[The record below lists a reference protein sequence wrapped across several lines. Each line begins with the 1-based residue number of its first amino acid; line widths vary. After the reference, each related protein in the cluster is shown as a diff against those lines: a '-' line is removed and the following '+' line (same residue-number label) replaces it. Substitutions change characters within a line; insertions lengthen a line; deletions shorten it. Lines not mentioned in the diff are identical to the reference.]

1 MKTSGIGGQAVMEGV
16 MMRNGSDYAV
26 AVRMPDKTIEVKKD
40 KYKSASS
47 KNAFFRLP
55 IIRGVVTFVDSM
67 VLGMRTLTYSAELVE
82 GGQEEEEP
90 SAFEKFLIKIFKE
103 KAANIVMGLVVFI
116 SVLLAVGL
124 FVLLPTF
131 VAGLL
136 GGIIRS
142 ATKQTL
148 VEGLIRLALFLL
160 YVWLISLMNDIKRT
174 YMYHGAE
181 HKCINCVENGL
192 DLTVENVRKSSR
204 FHKRCGTSFT
214 FIVVFLSIIL
224 FMFIRTD
231 VMVLKVIFRLLLIPV
246 IAGISYEFIRFAGKS
261 ESKIVNI
268 LSQPGMWLQRITT
281 KEPDDEMIEV
291 GIASVEAV
299 FDWRPFVENVREKAK
314 ASSNVS
320 KKEKVSKK
328 DNDAKSDDISD
339 NSNNQG
345 ISEDG
350 FVINAE
356 FSDVRETRKKHS
368 NRKSDMFKLDLED
381 VADENDNYD
390 EGYHLKDDLFEL
402 DDLEEIGELE
412 KVDLE
417 NDLMEEIGID
427 KPEDEETD
435 ESHVENEFESQITE
449 DASVISEPREAVVE
463 EAVVEEAVVE
473 EPAADAVTNNEEL
486 EETIAWK
493 TTENENVEEPVT
505 EPATEN
511 EDIAESEDLH
521 EYTEE
526 ADEEDEADEA
536 DDEDEEDDEP
546 AKNIQGLRGFFGGMR
561 RKKNAPK
568 AREHIAR
575 HRTMTDY
582 DEDYDESD
590 ELLAELDRMFS
601 EDKKDE

>member
-136 GGIIRS
+136 GGIIKS

-299 FDWRPFVENVREKAK
+299 FDWRPFVENVREQAK

-345 ISEDG
+345 ILEDG

-356 FSDVRETRKKHS
+356 FSNVRETRKKHS

-449 DASVISEPREAVVE
+449 DASVISEPKEAVVE
-463 EAVVEEAVVE
+463 EA
-473 EPAADAVTNNEEL
+473 AADAVTNNEEL

-493 TTENENVEEPVT
+493 TTENENLEESVT
-505 EPATEN
+505 EPAAEN
-511 EDIAESEDLH
+511 EDLAESEDLH

-526 ADEEDEADEA
+526 ADEA
-536 DDEDEEDDEP
+536 DEEDDEP

>member
-463 EAVVEEAVVE
+463 EAVVEE
-473 EPAADAVTNNEEL
+473 PAADAVTNNEEL

>member
-82 GGQEEEEP
+82 NGQEEEEP

-136 GGIIRS
+136 GGIIKS

-204 FHKRCGTSFT
+204 LHKRCGTSFT

-299 FDWRPFVENVREKAK
+299 FDWRPFVENVREQAK

-381 VADENDNYD
+381 VADEDDDYD

-427 KPEDEETD
+427 KPEDEEID

-449 DASVISEPREAVVE
+449 DASVISEPK

-493 TTENENVEEPVT
+493 TTENENLEEPVT
-505 EPATEN
+505 EPAAEN
-511 EDIAESEDLH
+511 EDLAESEDLH

-526 ADEEDEADEA
+526 ADEEDEEDEE
-536 DDEDEEDDEP
+536 DDEYEEDDEP

>member
-281 KEPDDEMIEV
+281 KEPDDEMIEA

-463 EAVVEEAVVE
+463 EAVVEE
-473 EPAADAVTNNEEL
+473 PAADAVTNNEEL